1 MINIPAL
8 TTILTENTSVKA
20 LPKVVFEYN
29 MNEMAGTVEATT
41 TSTQSDIIKE
51 LFPVR
56 SVVQSFR
63 PSKAGVK
70 YAILGTGLT
79 LNTYKTKTIPASRTY
94 MVDKNIPY
102 TYFLAQGSAI
112 ATINYKNKAG
122 SAAQN
127 ILTNK
132 ISVRVETGH
141 GSNAISIG
149 SLYSG
154 SVPTSG
160 IVDIWYNGASW
171 TTTEPSTYAAPQSI
185 SSLVVTVTGGTFNAI
200 IEVSPK
206 YVVDV
211 TNRVISVSVDKDDSM
226 NDDKLPVGMLTANSA
241 SLNLSTI
248 DKDDM
253 IQFNRG
259 DAIVSNKI
267 MITNNIKIN
276 VKFIV
281 EDTYSVQQGIFYV
294 NDFSSDDYGN
304 YSIRSLDIA
313 KFLQEVPCPEIMMT
327 DSSFQAIMWRVLDA
341 VGFLDYDF
349 SKCTADILTCKYW
362 WGSSNKSVWQA
373 IQEICRESQTVAYVN
388 ESGTLVFVDR
398 NTFYNS
404 IPNSTWTFRSDPLG
418 NVKPDIV
425 SLQSSAKPTTN
436 AVKVKYNVPTSSSQ
450 EASSQ
455 PLWTE
460 QSPSTLFAAP
470 FKGIASGY
478 ILYPE
483 RGVFSDVIPTRFN
496 SYVLIGGEI
505 IEYDGIRFQS
515 PDGEVDVLTAG
526 QYLELR
532 AKHNNNLKPVGK
544 LKIKTRNVFGSP
556 NTTAKSVQD
565 PALIL
570 NGYSG
575 KQIKLGSTT
584 NNTVALAKICA
595 MNQSSNNMSALAI
608 SASGSKD
615 DLYVV
620 SKDFPNIADSEF
632 FQIGTAVGFELAPES
647 QIGIQQTSGMTFFW
661 NSSTNSGYLLLLY
674 STRSAQDVKQKSEA
688 ALYKV
693 VNGTATLLQSVV
705 SNIFEQ
711 SFYGLDILVH
721 KESSK
726 NTIFLNVNGSTI
738 EFEDGVSPMAATGTI
753 GLVAGGQST
762 AYFDYLY
769 SLKRDAFVLDIAASR
784 SNGRLLANSFFQKF
798 TYDSASSTNLKYDE
812 FGDVIRE
819 IYKAEAQYEQAYAIA
834 AQPSDSLAQ
843 VVGQRL
849 GHYKGE
855 FYVFNTSSS
864 TIALAGNDGK
874 DLFIYGVS
882 IANAGQNYYE
892 SDDKITDVKQ
902 VTSFD
907 SQWIQSREAAKS
919 LSDFLTKQW
928 SKSTVDVDM
937 EIFGNPVLQVGDI
950 VTINYPDRGFDG
962 TGKFVIR
969 SISHSM
975 DVGISTKIRLRSIYS
990 S

>member
-1 MINIPAL
+1 MISIPAL
-8 TTILTENTSVKA
+8 TQILTENTSVKA

-29 MNEMAGTVEATT
+29 MNEMAGTVEVTT
-41 TSTQSDIIKE
+41 TSNQSDIIKE
-51 LFPVR
+51 LFPAR
-56 SVVQSFR
+56 SIVQSFR

-102 TYFLAQGSAI
+102 TYFLAQGSAA

-141 GSNAISIG
+141 GSNAIAIG

-154 SVPTSG
+154 AVPASG
-160 IVDIWYNGASW
+160 VVDIWYNGTSW

-185 SSLVVTVTGGTFNAI
+185 SSLVVTVSGGAFNSI

-206 YVVDV
+206 YVLDV
-211 TNRVISVSVDKDDSM
+211 TDRVVSASIDKDDSM

-241 SLNLSTI
+241 SLNLSTLSPNDI
-248 DKDDM
+248 

-259 DAIVSNKI
+259 DAIVSNKV
-267 MITNNIKIN
+267 MVTNNIKMNI
-276 VKFIV
+276 KFII
-281 EDTYSVQQGIFYV
+281 EDTHSVQQGIFYV

-304 YSIRSLDIA
+304 YSIRSLDVA
-313 KFLQEVPCPEIMMT
+313 KFLQEIPCPEIIIR
-327 DSSFQAIMWRVLDA
+327 DSSFQAIMWRILDA

-349 SKCTADILTCKYW
+349 SKCTADILTCRYW
-362 WGSSNKSVWQA
+362 WGSSSKSVWQA

-388 ESGTLVFVDR
+388 EAGTLVFVDR
-398 NTFYNS
+398 NTFYSS
-404 IPNSTWTFRSDPLG
+404 IPNYTWTFRSTPLA
-418 NVKPDIV
+418 NMKPDII
-425 SLQSSAKPTTN
+425 SLNSASKPTTN
-436 AVKVKYNVPTSSSQ
+436 AVKVKYNVPTTSSQ

-460 QSPSTLFAAP
+460 QSPSTLFASP

-496 SYVLIGGEI
+496 SYVLIGGEV
-505 IEYDGIRFQS
+505 IEYDAIRFQS
-515 PDGEVDVLTAG
+515 PDGEVDISSAG

-544 LKIKTRNVFGSP
+544 LKIKTRNAFGSP
-556 NTTAKSVQD
+556 NTTANPVQS

-570 NGYSG
+570 SGYSA
-575 KQIKLGSTT
+575 KQIKLGTAT
-584 NNTVALAKICA
+584 NNTVALAKVCS
-595 MNQSSNNMSALAI
+595 MNQSGNNMSALAI

-615 DLYVV
+615 DLYIV
-620 SKDFPNIADSEF
+620 SKEFPNISGSEF
-632 FQIGTAVGFELAPES
+632 FQIGTAVGFDLAS
-647 QIGIQQTSGMTFFW
+647 ATQIGIQQTSGMTFFW
-661 NSSTNSGYLLLLY
+661 NPSTNSGYLLLLY
-674 STRSAQDVKQKSEA
+674 STRTAQNIKQKSEV

-693 VNGTATLLQSVV
+693 VNGSATLLQSVV

-711 SFYGLDILVH
+711 SFYGMDILVH
-721 KESSK
+721 KESAK
-726 NTIFLNVNGSTI
+726 NTIFISVNGSTI
-738 EFEDGVSPMAATGTI
+738 EFEDGVSPVAATGTI

-769 SLKRDAFVLDIAASR
+769 SLKRDAFVFDISASR
-784 SNGRLLANSFFQKF
+784 SNGKLLAKSFFQKF
-798 TYDSASSTNLKYDE
+798 TYDSASSTALKYDE

-819 IYKAEAQYEQAYAIA
+819 IYKAEAQYEPAYAIA
-834 AQPSDSLAQ
+834 AQPSDALAQ

-864 TIALAGNDGK
+864 TIALAGSEGK
-874 DLFIYGVS
+874 DLFVYGVS
-882 IANAGQNYYE
+882 IANAGENYYE

-907 SQWIQSREAAKS
+907 SQWIQTREAAKS
-919 LSDFLTKQW
+919 LADFLTKQW
-928 SKSTVDVDM
+928 SKSSIDVDM
-937 EIFGNPVLQVGDI
+937 EVFGNPVLQVGDI

-969 SISHSM
+969 SISHSI
-975 DVGISTKIRLRSIYS
+975 DVGISTKLKLRSIYS
-990 S
+990 

>member
-1 MINIPAL
+1 MISIPAL
-8 TTILTENTSVKA
+8 TQILTENTSVKA

-29 MNEMAGTVEATT
+29 MNEMAGTVEVTT

-51 LFPVR
+51 LFPAR
-56 SVVQSFR
+56 SIVQSFR

-102 TYFLAQGSAI
+102 TYFLAQGSAV

-141 GSNAISIG
+141 GSNAIAVG

-160 IVDIWYNGASW
+160 VVDIWYNGTSW

-185 SSLVVTVTGGTFNAI
+185 SSLVVTVSGGAFNSI

-206 YVVDV
+206 YVLDV
-211 TNRVISVSVDKDDSM
+211 TDRVVSASIDKDDSM

-241 SLNLSTI
+241 SLSLSTLSPNDI
-248 DKDDM
+248 

-259 DAIVSNKI
+259 DAIVSNKV
-267 MITNNIKIN
+267 MVTNNIKMNI
-276 VKFIV
+276 KFII
-281 EDTYSVQQGIFYV
+281 EDTHSVQQGIFYV

-304 YSIRSLDIA
+304 YSIRSLDVA
-313 KFLQEVPCPEIMMT
+313 KFLQEIPCPEIIIR

-349 SKCTADILTCKYW
+349 SKCTADILTCRYW
-362 WGSSNKSVWQA
+362 WGSSSKSVWQA

-398 NTFYNS
+398 NTFYSS
-404 IPNSTWTFRSDPLG
+404 IPNYTWTFRSTPLA
-418 NVKPDIV
+418 NMKPDII
-425 SLQSSAKPTTN
+425 SLNSASKPTTN
-436 AVKVKYNVPTSSSQ
+436 AVKVKYNVPTTSSQ

-460 QSPSTLFAAP
+460 QSPSTLFASP

-496 SYVLIGGEI
+496 SYVLIGGEV
-505 IEYDGIRFQS
+505 IEYDAIRFQS
-515 PDGEVDVLTAG
+515 PDGEVDISSAG

-544 LKIKTRNVFGSP
+544 LKIKTRNAFGSP
-556 NTTAKSVQD
+556 NTTANPVQS

-570 NGYSG
+570 NGYSA
-575 KQIKLGSTT
+575 KQIKLGTTT
-584 NNTVALAKICA
+584 NNTVALSKVCS
-595 MNQSSNNMSALAI
+595 MNQSGNNMSALAI

-620 SKDFPNIADSEF
+620 SKEFPNISGSEF
-632 FQIGTAVGFELAPES
+632 FQIGTAVGFDLAS
-647 QIGIQQTSGMTFFW
+647 ATQIGIQQTSGMTFFW
-661 NSSTNSGYLLLLY
+661 NPSTNSGYLLLLY
-674 STRSAQDVKQKSEA
+674 STRTAQNIKQKSEV

-693 VNGTATLLQSVV
+693 VNGSATLLQSVV

-711 SFYGLDILVH
+711 SFYGMDILVH
-721 KESSK
+721 KESAK
-726 NTIFLNVNGSTI
+726 NTIFISVNGSTI
-738 EFEDGVSPMAATGTI
+738 EFEDGVSPVAATGTI

-769 SLKRDAFVLDIAASR
+769 SLKRDAFVFDISASR
-784 SNGRLLANSFFQKF
+784 SNGKLLAKSFFQKF
-798 TYDSASSTNLKYDE
+798 TYDSASSTALKYDE

-819 IYKAEAQYEQAYAIA
+819 IYKAEAQYEPAYAIA
-834 AQPSDSLAQ
+834 AQPSDALAQ

-864 TIALAGNDGK
+864 TIALAGSEGK
-874 DLFIYGVS
+874 DLFVYGVS
-882 IANAGQNYYE
+882 IANAGENYYE

-907 SQWIQSREAAKS
+907 SQWIQTREAAKS
-919 LSDFLTKQW
+919 LADFLTKQW
-928 SKSTVDVDM
+928 SKSSIDVDM
-937 EIFGNPVLQVGDI
+937 EVFGNPVLQVGDI

-969 SISHSM
+969 SISHSI
-975 DVGISTKIRLRSIYS
+975 DVGISTKLKLRSIYS
-990 S
+990 

>member
-1 MINIPAL
+1 MISIPAL
-8 TTILTENTSVKA
+8 TQILTENTSVKA

-29 MNEMAGTVEATT
+29 MNEMAGTVEVTT

-51 LFPVR
+51 LFPAR
-56 SVVQSFR
+56 SIVQSFR

-102 TYFLAQGSAI
+102 TYFLAQGSAV

-141 GSNAISIG
+141 GSNAVAIG

-160 IVDIWYNGASW
+160 VVDIWYNGTSW

-185 SSLVVTVTGGTFNAI
+185 SSLVVTVSGGAFNSI

-206 YVVDV
+206 YVLDV
-211 TNRVISVSVDKDDSM
+211 TDRVVSASIDKDDSM

-241 SLNLSTI
+241 SLSLSTLSPNDI
-248 DKDDM
+248 

-259 DAIVSNKI
+259 DTIVSNKV
-267 MITNNIKIN
+267 MVTNNIKMNI
-276 VKFIV
+276 KFII
-281 EDTYSVQQGIFYV
+281 EDTHSVQQGIFYV

-304 YSIRSLDIA
+304 YSIRSLDVA
-313 KFLQEVPCPEIMMT
+313 KFLQEIPCPEIIIR

-349 SKCTADILTCKYW
+349 SKCTADILTCRYW
-362 WGSSNKSVWQA
+362 WGSSSKSVWQA

-398 NTFYNS
+398 NTFYSS
-404 IPNSTWTFRSDPLG
+404 IPNYTWTFRSTPLA
-418 NVKPDIV
+418 NMKPDII
-425 SLQSSAKPTTN
+425 SLNSASKPTTN
-436 AVKVKYNVPTSSSQ
+436 AVKVKYNVPTTSSQ

-460 QSPSTLFAAP
+460 QSPSTLFASP

-496 SYVLIGGEI
+496 SYVLIGGEV
-505 IEYDGIRFQS
+505 IEYDAIRFQS
-515 PDGEVDVLTAG
+515 PDGEVDISSAG

-544 LKIKTRNVFGSP
+544 LKIKTRNAFGSP
-556 NTTAKSVQD
+556 NTTANPVQS

-570 NGYSG
+570 NGYSA
-575 KQIKLGSTT
+575 KQIKLGTTT
-584 NNTVALAKICA
+584 NNTVALSKVCS
-595 MNQSSNNMSALAI
+595 MNQSGNNMSALAI

-620 SKDFPNIADSEF
+620 SKEFPNISGSEF
-632 FQIGTAVGFELAPES
+632 FQIGTAVGFDLAS
-647 QIGIQQTSGMTFFW
+647 ATQIGIQQTSGMTFFW
-661 NSSTNSGYLLLLY
+661 NPSTNSGYLLLLY
-674 STRSAQDVKQKSEA
+674 STRTAQNIKQKSEV

-693 VNGTATLLQSVV
+693 VNGSATLLQSVV

-711 SFYGLDILVH
+711 SFYGMDILVH
-721 KESSK
+721 KESAK
-726 NTIFLNVNGSTI
+726 NTIFISVNGSTI
-738 EFEDGVSPMAATGTI
+738 EFEDGVSPVAATGTI

-769 SLKRDAFVLDIAASR
+769 SLKRDAFVFDISASR
-784 SNGRLLANSFFQKF
+784 SNGKLLAKSFFQKF
-798 TYDSASSTNLKYDE
+798 TYDSASSTALKYDE

-819 IYKAEAQYEQAYAIA
+819 IYKAEAQYEPAYAIA
-834 AQPSDSLAQ
+834 AQPSDALAQ

-864 TIALAGNDGK
+864 TIALAGSEGK
-874 DLFIYGVS
+874 DLFVYGVS
-882 IANAGQNYYE
+882 IANAGENYYE

-907 SQWIQSREAAKS
+907 SQWIQTREAAKS
-919 LSDFLTKQW
+919 LADFLTKQW
-928 SKSTVDVDM
+928 SKSSIDVDM
-937 EIFGNPVLQVGDI
+937 EVFGNPVLQVGDI

-969 SISHSM
+969 SISHSI
-975 DVGISTKIRLRSIYS
+975 DVGISTKLKLRSIYS
-990 S
+990 

>member
-1 MINIPAL
+1 MISIPAL
-8 TTILTENTSVKA
+8 TQILTENTSVKA

-29 MNEMAGTVEATT
+29 MNEMAGTVEVTT

-51 LFPVR
+51 LFPAR
-56 SVVQSFR
+56 SIVQSFR

-102 TYFLAQGSAI
+102 TYFLAQGSAV

-141 GSNAISIG
+141 GSNAVAIG

-160 IVDIWYNGASW
+160 VVDIWYNGTSW

-185 SSLVVTVTGGTFNAI
+185 SSLVVTVSGGAFNSI

-206 YVVDV
+206 YVLDV
-211 TNRVISVSVDKDDSM
+211 TDRVVSASIDKDDSM

-241 SLNLSTI
+241 SLSLSTLSPNDI
-248 DKDDM
+248 

-259 DAIVSNKI
+259 DTIVSNKV
-267 MITNNIKIN
+267 MVTNNIKMNI
-276 VKFIV
+276 KFII
-281 EDTYSVQQGIFYV
+281 EDTHSVQQGIFYV

-304 YSIRSLDIA
+304 YSIRSLDVA
-313 KFLQEVPCPEIMMT
+313 KFLQEIPCPEIIIR

-349 SKCTADILTCKYW
+349 SKCTADILTCRYW
-362 WGSSNKSVWQA
+362 WGSSSKSVWQA

-398 NTFYNS
+398 NTFYSS
-404 IPNSTWTFRSDPLG
+404 IPNYTWTFRSTPLA
-418 NVKPDIV
+418 NMKPDII
-425 SLQSSAKPTTN
+425 SLNSASKPTTN
-436 AVKVKYNVPTSSSQ
+436 AVKVKYNVPTTSSQ

-460 QSPSTLFAAP
+460 QSPSTLFASP

-496 SYVLIGGEI
+496 SYVLIGGEV
-505 IEYDGIRFQS
+505 IEYDAIRFQS
-515 PDGEVDVLTAG
+515 PDGEVDISSAG

-544 LKIKTRNVFGSP
+544 LKIKTRNAFGSP
-556 NTTAKSVQD
+556 NTTANPVQS

-570 NGYSG
+570 NGYSA
-575 KQIKLGSTT
+575 KQIKLGTTT
-584 NNTVALAKICA
+584 NNTVALAKVCS
-595 MNQSSNNMSALAI
+595 MNQSGNNMSALAI

-620 SKDFPNIADSEF
+620 SKEFPNISGSEF
-632 FQIGTAVGFELAPES
+632 FQIGTAVGFDLAS
-647 QIGIQQTSGMTFFW
+647 ATQIGIQQTSGMTFFW
-661 NSSTNSGYLLLLY
+661 NPSTNSGYLLLLY
-674 STRSAQDVKQKSEA
+674 STRTAQNIKQKSEV

-693 VNGTATLLQSVV
+693 VNGSATLLQSVV

-711 SFYGLDILVH
+711 SFYGMDILVH
-721 KESSK
+721 KESAK
-726 NTIFLNVNGSTI
+726 NTIFISVNGSTI
-738 EFEDGVSPMAATGTI
+738 EFEDGVSPVAATGTI

-769 SLKRDAFVLDIAASR
+769 SLKRDAFVFDISASR
-784 SNGRLLANSFFQKF
+784 SNGKLLAKSFFQKF
-798 TYDSASSTNLKYDE
+798 TYDSASSTALKYDE

-819 IYKAEAQYEQAYAIA
+819 IYKAEAQYEPAYAIA
-834 AQPSDSLAQ
+834 AQPSDALAQ

-864 TIALAGNDGK
+864 TIALAGSEGK
-874 DLFIYGVS
+874 DLFVYGVS
-882 IANAGQNYYE
+882 IANAGENYYE

-907 SQWIQSREAAKS
+907 SQWIQTREAAKS
-919 LSDFLTKQW
+919 LADFLTKQW
-928 SKSTVDVDM
+928 SKSSIDVDM
-937 EIFGNPVLQVGDI
+937 EVFGNPVLQVGDI

-969 SISHSM
+969 SISHSI
-975 DVGISTKIRLRSIYS
+975 DVGISTKLKLRSIYS
-990 S
+990 

>member
-1 MINIPAL
+1 MISIPAL

-20 LPKVVFEYN
+20 LPKVIFEYN
-29 MNEMAGTVEATT
+29 MNEMAGSIEVVTA
-41 TSTQSDIIKE
+41 SNQPGAIKE
-51 LFPVR
+51 LFPAR

-70 YAILGTGLT
+70 YAILGTGLVA
-79 LNTYKTKTIPASRTY
+79 NTYKTKTIPSSRTY

-102 TYFLAQGSAI
+102 TYFLTQGSAA
-112 ATINYKNKAG
+112 ATVNYKNKSG
-122 SAAQN
+122 SAAQS

-132 ISVRVETGH
+132 ISIRVETGH
-141 GSNAISIG
+141 GSNSISIG
-149 SLYSG
+149 SLYTG
-154 SVPTSG
+154 SVPASG
-160 IVDIWYNGASW
+160 IVDIWYNGTAW

-185 SSLVVTVTGGTFNAI
+185 STLTVTVTGGTFNSI
-200 IEVSPK
+200 IEISPK
-206 YVVDV
+206 YVIDV
-211 TNRVISVSVDKDDSM
+211 TNRIISVSVDKDDSM

-248 DKDDM
+248 ANGD
-253 IQFNRG
+253 IVQFNRG
-259 DAIVSNKI
+259 DSIVSNKI
-267 MITNNIKIN
+267 MICNNIKIN

-281 EDTYSVQQGIFYV
+281 EDTHSIQQGIFYV

-313 KFLQEVPCPEIMMT
+313 KFLQEIPCPEIMLT
-327 DSSFQAIMWRVLDA
+327 DSSFQSIMWRVLDA

-398 NTFYNS
+398 NTFYSS
-404 IPNSTWTFRSDPLG
+404 IPNYTWTFRSTPLA
-418 NVKPDIV
+418 NMKPDII
-425 SLQSSAKPTTN
+425 SLNSSSKPTTN
-436 AVKVKYNVPTSSSQ
+436 AVKIQYNIPTSSSQ

-470 FKGIASGY
+470 FKGISSGY

-483 RGVFSDVIPTRFN
+483 RGIFSDVIPTRFN
-496 SYVLIGGEI
+496 SYVLVGGEI
-505 IEYDGIRFQS
+505 IEYDAIRFQS
-515 PDGEVDVLTAG
+515 PEGEVDISTAG

-532 AKHNNNLKPVGK
+532 AKQNNNLKPVGK
-544 LKIKTRNVFGSP
+544 LRIKTRNVFGSP
-556 NTTAKSVQD
+556 NTTANPVQS

-575 KQIKLGSTT
+575 KQIKLGTT
-584 NNTVALAKICA
+584 ENNNVDLAKICSL
-595 MNQSSNNMSALAI
+595 NQSGNNMSALAI

-615 DLYVV
+615 NLYVV
-620 SKDFPNIADSEF
+620 SKTFPNISDSEF
-632 FQIGTAVGFELAPES
+632 FQIGTAVGFELAAAN
-647 QIGIQQTSGMTFFW
+647 QIGVQQTSGMTFFW
-661 NSSTNSGYLLLLY
+661 NTTTNSGYLLLLF
-674 STRSAQDVKQKSEA
+674 STRSAQNIKQKSEA

-693 VNGTATLLQSVV
+693 VNGSATLLKSVM
-705 SNIFEQ
+705 SNIFEE

-721 KESSK
+721 KETGK
-726 NTIFLNVNGSTI
+726 NTIFVSVNGSTI
-738 EFEDGVSPMAATGTI
+738 EYEDSASPLAATSTI

-769 SLKRDAFVLDIAASR
+769 SLKRDAFVFDISASR
-784 SNGRLLANSFFQKF
+784 SSGQLLSNSFFQKF
-798 TYDSASSTNLKYDE
+798 TYDSAASTSLKYDE

-819 IYKAEAQYEQAYAIA
+819 IYKAQAQYEPAYAIA
-834 AQPSDSLAQ
+834 AQPSDGLAQ

-864 TIALAGNDGK
+864 TVALAGDDGK

-882 IANAGQNYYE
+882 VANAGQNYYE

-919 LSDFLTKQW
+919 LSDFLTNQW
-928 SKSTVDVDM
+928 SKSTIDVDM
-937 EIFGNPVLQVGDI
+937 EVFGNPVLQVGDI

-962 TGKFVIR
+962 QGKFVIR

-975 DVGISTKIRLRSIYS
+975 DVGINTKLRLRSIYS

>member
-1 MINIPAL
+1 MISIPAL
-8 TTILTENTSVKA
+8 TQILTENTSVKA

-29 MNEMAGTVEATT
+29 MNEMAGTVEVTT

-51 LFPVR
+51 LFPAR
-56 SVVQSFR
+56 SIVQSFR

-102 TYFLAQGSAI
+102 TYFLAQGSAV

-141 GSNAISIG
+141 GSNAIAIG

-160 IVDIWYNGASW
+160 VVDIWYNGTSW
-171 TTTEPSTYAAPQSI
+171 TTTEPSAYAAPQSI
-185 SSLVVTVTGGTFNAI
+185 SSLVVTVSGGAFNSI

-206 YVVDV
+206 YVLDV
-211 TNRVISVSVDKDDSM
+211 TDRVVSASIDKDDSM

-241 SLNLSTI
+241 SLSLSTLSPNDI
-248 DKDDM
+248 

-259 DAIVSNKI
+259 DAIVSNKV
-267 MITNNIKIN
+267 MVTNNIKMNI
-276 VKFIV
+276 KFII
-281 EDTYSVQQGIFYV
+281 EDTHSVQQGIFYV

-304 YSIRSLDIA
+304 YSIRSLDVA
-313 KFLQEVPCPEIMMT
+313 KFLQEIPCPEIIIR

-349 SKCTADILTCKYW
+349 SKCTADILTCRYW
-362 WGSSNKSVWQA
+362 WGSSSKSVWQA

-398 NTFYNS
+398 NTFYSS
-404 IPNSTWTFRSDPLG
+404 IPNYTWTFRSTPLA
-418 NVKPDIV
+418 NMKPDII
-425 SLQSSAKPTTN
+425 SLNSASKPTTN
-436 AVKVKYNVPTSSSQ
+436 AVKVKYNVPTTSSQ

-460 QSPSTLFAAP
+460 QSPSTLFASP

-496 SYVLIGGEI
+496 SYVLIGGEV
-505 IEYDGIRFQS
+505 IEYDAIRFQS
-515 PDGEVDVLTAG
+515 PDGEVDISSAG

-544 LKIKTRNVFGSP
+544 LKIKTRNAFGSP
-556 NTTAKSVQD
+556 NTTANPVQS

-570 NGYSG
+570 NGYSA
-575 KQIKLGSTT
+575 KQIKLGTTT
-584 NNTVALAKICA
+584 NNTVALAKVCS
-595 MNQSSNNMSALAI
+595 MNQSGNNMSALAI

-615 DLYVV
+615 DLYIV
-620 SKDFPNIADSEF
+620 SKEFPNISGSEF
-632 FQIGTAVGFELAPES
+632 FQIGTAVGFDLAS
-647 QIGIQQTSGMTFFW
+647 ATQIGIQQTSGMTFFW
-661 NSSTNSGYLLLLY
+661 NPSTNSGYLLLLY
-674 STRSAQDVKQKSEA
+674 STRTAQNIKQKSEV

-693 VNGTATLLQSVV
+693 VNGSATLLQSVV

-711 SFYGLDILVH
+711 SFYGMDILVH
-721 KESSK
+721 KESAK
-726 NTIFLNVNGSTI
+726 NTIFISVNGSTI
-738 EFEDGVSPMAATGTI
+738 EFEDGVSPVAATGTI

-769 SLKRDAFVLDIAASR
+769 SLKRDAFVFDISASR
-784 SNGRLLANSFFQKF
+784 SNGKLLAKSFFQKF
-798 TYDSASSTNLKYDE
+798 TYDSASSTELKYDE

-819 IYKAEAQYEQAYAIA
+819 IYKAEAQYEPAYAIA
-834 AQPSDSLAQ
+834 AQPSDALAQ

-864 TIALAGNDGK
+864 TIALAGSEGK
-874 DLFIYGVS
+874 DLFVYGVS
-882 IANAGQNYYE
+882 IANAGENYYE

-907 SQWIQSREAAKS
+907 SQWIQTREAAKS
-919 LSDFLTKQW
+919 LADFLTKQW
-928 SKSTVDVDM
+928 SKSSIDVDM
-937 EIFGNPVLQVGDI
+937 EVFGNPVLQVGDI

-969 SISHSM
+969 SISHSI
-975 DVGISTKIRLRSIYS
+975 DVGISTKLKLRSIYS
-990 S
+990 

>member
-1 MINIPAL
+1 MISIPAL
-8 TTILTENTSVKA
+8 TQILTENTSVKA

-29 MNEMAGTVEATT
+29 MNEMAGTVEVTT

-51 LFPVR
+51 LFPAR
-56 SVVQSFR
+56 SIVQSFR

-102 TYFLAQGSAI
+102 TYFLAQGSAV

-141 GSNAISIG
+141 GSNAIAIG

-160 IVDIWYNGASW
+160 VVDIWYNGTSW

-185 SSLVVTVTGGTFNAI
+185 SSLVVTVSGGAFNSI

-206 YVVDV
+206 YVLDV
-211 TNRVISVSVDKDDSM
+211 TDRVVSASIDKDDSM

-241 SLNLSTI
+241 SLSLSTLSPNDI
-248 DKDDM
+248 

-259 DAIVSNKI
+259 DAIVSNKV
-267 MITNNIKIN
+267 MVTNNIKMNI
-276 VKFIV
+276 KFII
-281 EDTYSVQQGIFYV
+281 EDTHSVQQGIFYV

-304 YSIRSLDIA
+304 YSIRSLDVA
-313 KFLQEVPCPEIMMT
+313 KFLQEIPCPEIIIR

-349 SKCTADILTCKYW
+349 SKCTADILTCRYW
-362 WGSSNKSVWQA
+362 WGSSSKSVWQA

-398 NTFYNS
+398 NTFYSS
-404 IPNSTWTFRSDPLG
+404 IPNYTWTFRSTPLA
-418 NVKPDIV
+418 NMKPDII
-425 SLQSSAKPTTN
+425 SLNSASKPTTN
-436 AVKVKYNVPTSSSQ
+436 AVKVKYNVPTTSSQ

-460 QSPSTLFAAP
+460 QSPSTLFASP

-496 SYVLIGGEI
+496 SYVLIGGEV
-505 IEYDGIRFQS
+505 IEYDAIRFQS
-515 PDGEVDVLTAG
+515 PDGEVDISSAG

-544 LKIKTRNVFGSP
+544 LKIKTRNAFGSP
-556 NTTAKSVQD
+556 NTTANPVQS

-570 NGYSG
+570 NGYSA
-575 KQIKLGSTT
+575 KQIKLGTTT
-584 NNTVALAKICA
+584 NNTVALAKVCS
-595 MNQSSNNMSALAI
+595 MNQSGNNMSALAI

-615 DLYVV
+615 DLYIV
-620 SKDFPNIADSEF
+620 SKEFPNISGSEF
-632 FQIGTAVGFELAPES
+632 FQIGTAVGFDLAS
-647 QIGIQQTSGMTFFW
+647 ATQIGIQQTSGMTFFW
-661 NSSTNSGYLLLLY
+661 NPSTNSGYLLLLY
-674 STRSAQDVKQKSEA
+674 STRTAQNIKQKSEV

-693 VNGTATLLQSVV
+693 VNGSATLLQSVV

-711 SFYGLDILVH
+711 SFYGMDILVH
-721 KESSK
+721 KESAK
-726 NTIFLNVNGSTI
+726 NTIFISVNGSTI
-738 EFEDGVSPMAATGTI
+738 EFEDGVSPVAATGTI

-769 SLKRDAFVLDIAASR
+769 SLKRDAFVFDISASR
-784 SNGRLLANSFFQKF
+784 SNGKLLAKSFFQKF
-798 TYDSASSTNLKYDE
+798 TYDSASSTALKYDE

-819 IYKAEAQYEQAYAIA
+819 IYKAEAQYEPAYAIA
-834 AQPSDSLAQ
+834 AQPSDALAQ

-864 TIALAGNDGK
+864 TIALAGSEGK
-874 DLFIYGVS
+874 DLFVYGVS
-882 IANAGQNYYE
+882 IANAGENYYE

-907 SQWIQSREAAKS
+907 SQWIQTREAAKS
-919 LSDFLTKQW
+919 LADFLTKQW
-928 SKSTVDVDM
+928 SKSSIDVDM
-937 EIFGNPVLQVGDI
+937 EVFGNPVLQVGDI

-969 SISHSM
+969 SISHSI
-975 DVGISTKIRLRSIYS
+975 DVGISTKLKLRSIYS
-990 S
+990 

>member
-8 TTILTENTSVKA
+8 TTILSENTSVKA

-29 MNEMAGTVEATT
+29 MNEMAGTVEVTT
-41 TSTQSDIIKE
+41 TSNQSDIIKE
-51 LFPVR
+51 LFPAR
-56 SVVQSFR
+56 SIVQSFR

-79 LNTYKTKTIPASRTY
+79 LNTYKTKTIPTSRTY
-94 MVDKNIPY
+94 MVDKNVPY

-160 IVDIWYNGASW
+160 VVDIWYNGTSW
-171 TTTEPSTYAAPQSI
+171 TTTEPSTYASPQSI
-185 SSLVVTVTGGTFNAI
+185 SSLIVTVSGGTFNSI

-206 YVVDV
+206 YVLDV
-211 TNRVISVSVDKDDSM
+211 TDRIVSASVDKDDSM

-241 SLNLSTI
+241 SLNLSTLVPNDI
-248 DKDDM
+248 V
-253 IQFNRG
+253 QFNRG
-259 DAIVSNKI
+259 DSIVSNKV
-267 MITNNIKIN
+267 MVTNNIKIN
-276 VKFIV
+276 IKFV
-281 EDTYSVQQGIFYV
+281 LEDTHSVQQGIFYI

-304 YSIRSLDIA
+304 YSIRSLDVA
-313 KFLQEVPCPEIMMT
+313 KFLQEVPCPEIMIR
-327 DSSFQAIMWRVLDA
+327 DASFQAIMWRVLDA
-341 VGFLDYDF
+341 VGFVDYDF
-349 SKCTADILTCKYW
+349 SKCTADILTCRYW

-373 IQEICRESQTVAYVN
+373 IQEICRESQTIAYVN

-398 NTFYNS
+398 NTFYSS
-404 IPNSTWTFRSDPLG
+404 IPNYTWTFRSTPLA
-418 NVKPDIV
+418 NMKPDII
-425 SLQSSAKPTTN
+425 SLNSASKPTTN
-436 AVKVKYNVPTSSSQ
+436 AVKIKYNIPTTSSQ

-460 QSPSTLFAAP
+460 QSPSTLFASP

-496 SYVLIGGEI
+496 SYVLIGGEV
-505 IEYDGIRFQS
+505 IEYDAIRFQS
-515 PDGEVDVLTAG
+515 PDGEVDISSAG

-544 LKIKTRNVFGSP
+544 LKIKTRNAFGSP
-556 NTTAKSVQD
+556 NTTANPVQT

-570 NGYSG
+570 NGYSA
-575 KQIKLGSTT
+575 KQIKLGTTT
-584 NNTVALAKICA
+584 NNTVAMAKVCS
-595 MNQSSNNMSALAI
+595 MNQSGNNMSALAI

-615 DLYVV
+615 DLYIV
-620 SKDFPNIADSEF
+620 SKDFPNISDSEF
-632 FQIGTAVGFELAPES
+632 FQVGTAVGFDLAS
-647 QIGIQQTSGMTFFW
+647 STQIGIQQTSGMTFFW

-674 STRSAQDVKQKSEA
+674 STRTAQNIKQKSEV

-693 VNGTATLLQSVV
+693 INGSATLLESVT
-705 SNIFEQ
+705 SNIFEE
-711 SFYGLDILVH
+711 SFYGMDILVH
-721 KESSK
+721 KESEK
-726 NTIFLNVNGSTI
+726 NTIFVSVNGSTI
-738 EFEDGVSPMAATGTI
+738 EFEDGVSPIAATGTI

-769 SLKRDAFVLDIAASR
+769 SLKRDAFVFDISASR
-784 SNGRLLANSFFQKF
+784 SNGKLLAKSFFQKF
-798 TYDSASSTNLKYDE
+798 TYDSTSSTALKYDE

-819 IYKAEAQYEQAYAIA
+819 IYKAEAQYEPAYAIA
-834 AQPSDSLAQ
+834 AQPSDGLAQ
-843 VVGQRL
+843 IVGQRL

-864 TIALAGNDGK
+864 TISLAGSDNK
-874 DLFIYGVS
+874 DLFVYGVS
-882 IANAGQNYYE
+882 VANAGENYYE

-902 VTSFD
+902 VTSFE

-919 LSDFLTKQW
+919 LADFLTKQW
-928 SKSTVDVDM
+928 SKSSIDVDM
-937 EIFGNPVLQVGDI
+937 EVFGNPILQVGDI

-969 SISHSM
+969 SISHNI
-975 DVGISTKIRLRSIYS
+975 DVGISTKLKLRSIYS
-990 S
+990 